1 MLTINL
7 SIVILKPVEIEQIH
21 HVIARSKAPWQS
33 IFLWFNMVCFA
44 FARNDVK
51 SSQVN

>member
-7 SIVILKPVEIEQIH
+7 SIVILKPVEIEQIR
-21 HVIARSKAPWQS
+21 HVIASECEA
-33 IFLWFNMVCFA
+33 IHFFLRFVQMDCFA
-44 FARNDVK
+44 FARNDVT